1 MKTKIVLAALCL
13 CLTLTA
19 QKGFGIFLSG
29 DNTLVSQ
36 TKQAVLI
43 VAGKVSDIQ
52 YLYRGDIYT
61 DVTIT
66 VSKTLKGQP
75 NIDKDTVRFRIEG
88 GIWGNT
94 ISEISTVPKFK
105 VGQELILF
113 LQKRTWGKAWGTGW
127 SFYDGLYP
135 LVYPPHPKINTLK
148 ENGKK
153 YKVAH
158 FDLTKQTYLLKLPLE
173 VAFRLIEYAVK
184 APEEVALLEEKIR
197 PIKDIRKPENRGRQ
211 KVESP
216 EFLSILE
223 SELTKIE
230 VKIEEKE
237 KRAEQQKLYQ
247 ESF

>member
-1 MKTKIVLAALCL
+1 MKTKVVLAALCL

-52 YLYRGDIYT
+52 YVYRGDIYT

-75 NIDKDTVRFRIEG
+75 NIDKDIVRFRIEG
-88 GIWGNT
+88 GIWGN
-94 ISEISTVPKFK
+94 IGSEVSTVPKFK

-113 LQKRTWGKAWGTGW
+113 LQKRTWGTGW

-135 LVYPPHPKINTLK
+135 LVHPPYPKIYTLK
-148 ENGKK
+148 ENGKE
-153 YKVAH
+153 YQVAQ
-158 FDLTKQTYLLKLPLE
+158 FYLAFFKQNYCLKLPLD
-173 VAFRLIEYAVK
+173 VAFRLIENAVK
-184 APEEVALLEEKIR
+184 APEEVTLLEEKIR
-197 PIKDIRKPENRGRQ
+197 PIKDIQKPENRGKQ

-216 EFLSILE
+216 EFLSMLK

-230 VKIEEKE
+230 TKIKE
-237 KRAEQQKLYQ
+237 KAKKVEQ
-247 ESF
+247 

>member
-1 MKTKIVLAALCL
+1 MKTKAILASLFLCL
-13 CLTLTA
+13 ALTT
-19 QKGFGIFLSG
+19 QKGFGSYFVG
-29 DNTLVSQ
+29 NDTLVSQ

-52 YLYRGDIYT
+52 YVYRGNIYT

-75 NIDKDTVRFRIEG
+75 NIDKNTVRFRIEG

-105 VGQELILF
+105 MGQELILF
-113 LQKRTWGKAWGTGW
+113 LQKRTWGTEW

-135 LVYPPHPKINTLK
+135 LHPPYPRINTLK
-148 ENGKK
+148 ESGKE
-153 YKVAH
+153 YKVAQ
-158 FDLTKQTYLLKLPLE
+158 FYLALFKERYRLKLPVK

-184 APEEVALLEEKIR
+184 APEEIALLEEKIR
-197 PIKDIRKPENRGRQ
+197 PIKDIRKPENQGKQ
-211 KVESP
+211 KVESS
-216 EFLSILE
+216 EFLSMLE

-230 VKIEEKE
+230 GKIKE
-237 KRAEQQKLYQ
+237 KKTEQ
-247 ESF
+247 

>member
-113 LQKRTWGKAWGTGW
+113 LQKRTWGTGW

-135 LVYPPHPKINTLK
+135 LVYPPYPKINTLK
-148 ENGKK
+148 ENGKE

-184 APEEVALLEEKIR
+184 APEEVALLEEKIQ
-197 PIKDIRKPENRGRQ
+197 PIKDIRKPENRGKQ

-216 EFLSILE
+216 EFLSMLE

-230 VKIEEKE
+230 AKITEKE
-237 KRAEQQKLYQ
+237 KRTEQ
-247 ESF
+247 

>member
-113 LQKRTWGKAWGTGW
+113 LQKRTWGTGW

-135 LVYPPHPKINTLK
+135 LVYPPYPKINTLK
-148 ENGKK
+148 ENGKE

-197 PIKDIRKPENRGRQ
+197 PIKDIRKPENRGKQ

-216 EFLSILE
+216 EFLSMLE

-230 VKIEEKE
+230 AKITEKE
-237 KRAEQQKLYQ
+237 KRTEQ
-247 ESF
+247 

>member
-1 MKTKIVLAALCL
+1 MKTKVVLAALCL
-13 CLTLTA
+13 CLEVTV
-19 QKGFGIFLSG
+19 QKGFGIFVSG
-29 DNTLVSQ
+29 DDTLVSQ

-43 VAGKVSDIQ
+43 VAGKVSGIQ

-113 LQKRTWGKAWGTGW
+113 LQKRTWGEAWGTGW
-127 SFYDGLYP
+127 SFYNGLYP
-135 LVYPPHPKINTLK
+135 LVHPPYPRINTLK
-148 ENGKK
+148 ENGKE
-153 YKVAH
+153 YKVAQ
-158 FDLTKQTYLLKLPLE
+158 FSLGFFKEDYCLKLPVE

-184 APEEVALLEEKIR
+184 APEAVALLEEKIR
-197 PIKDIRKPENRGRQ
+197 PIKDMRKPENRGNQ
-211 KVESP
+211 KGESP
-216 EFLSILE
+216 QFLSMLE
-223 SELTKIE
+223 SELTIIEAKI
-230 VKIEEKE
+230 KE
-237 KRAEQQKLYQ
+237 TKKRVEQ
-247 ESF
+247 

>member
-1 MKTKIVLAALCL
+1 MKTKVVLAALFL
-13 CLTLTA
+13 CLTLTT

-52 YLYRGDIYT
+52 YVYRGDIYT

-66 VSKTLKGQP
+66 VSKILKGQP

-113 LQKRTWGKAWGTGW
+113 LQKRTWGTGW

-135 LVYPPHPKINTLK
+135 LVHPPSPNIDTLE
-148 ENGKK
+148 ENGKE
-153 YKVAH
+153 YKVAQ
-158 FDLTKQTYLLKLPLE
+158 FYLAFFEQTYLLKLPVE
-173 VAFRLIEYAVK
+173 VAFRLIENAVK

-197 PIKDIRKPENRGRQ
+197 PIKDIQKPENRGKQ

-216 EFLSILE
+216 EFLSMLE
-223 SELTKIE
+223 SELIKIETKIQ
-230 VKIEEKE
+230 EKE
-237 KRAEQQKLYQ
+237 KKTDQ
-247 ESF
+247 

>member
-1 MKTKIVLAALCL
+1 MKTKVV
-13 CLTLTA
+13 LTA
-19 QKGFGIFLSG
+19 LLLYLALTTQKGFGIFLSG

-43 VAGKVSDIQ
+43 IAGKVSDIQ
-52 YLYRGDIYT
+52 YVYRDDIYT

-75 NIDKDTVRFRIEG
+75 NIDKNTVRFRIEG

-94 ISEISTVPKFK
+94 LSEISTVPKFK

-113 LQKRTWGKAWGTGW
+113 LQKRTWGTGW

-135 LVYPPHPKINTLK
+135 LVYPPYPKINTLK
-148 ENGKK
+148 ENGKE
-153 YKVAH
+153 YKVAQ
-158 FDLTKQTYLLKLPLE
+158 FYLAFFKQEYLLKLPLD
-173 VAFRLIEYAVK
+173 VAFRLIENAVK

-197 PIKDIRKPENRGRQ
+197 PIKDIWKPENRRKQ
-211 KVESP
+211 QVESP
-216 EFLSILE
+216 EFLLMLE

-230 VKIEEKE
+230 TKIKEKE
-237 KRAEQQKLYQ
+237 SRTEQ
-247 ESF
+247 

>member
-1 MKTKIVLAALCL
+1 MKTKVV
-13 CLTLTA
+13 LTA
-19 QKGFGIFLSG
+19 LLLYLALTTQKGFGIFLSG

-43 VAGKVSDIQ
+43 IAGKVSDIQ

-94 ISEISTVPKFK
+94 LSEISTVPKFK

-113 LQKRTWGKAWGTGW
+113 LQKRTWGTGW

-135 LVYPPHPKINTLK
+135 LVYPPYPKINTLK

-197 PIKDIRKPENRGRQ
+197 PIKDIQKPENRGKQ
-211 KVESP
+211 QVESP
-216 EFLSILE
+216 EFLSMLE
-223 SELTKIE
+223 LELTKIE
-230 VKIEEKE
+230 AKIKEKE
-237 KRAEQQKLYQ
+237 SRTEQ
-247 ESF
+247 